1 MHPLAFHPCNHK
13 KNMVTS
19 QMFSFFEDLPHK
31 KQERIIFIRK
41 ANMNIFLWMV
51 CSKRINETTFKRNCN
66 KRSYFHYYTFF
77 QFWEQGHNWN
87 MNSFSCLKTC
97 KLLNKVYM
105 RLLTYN
111 QPFKGCLNDGHLNYW
126 KTLQNEKDSK
136 WFFHGSKIAWKRP
149 LLVILNV
156 TTFNYL
162 IKLPPK
168 KVQPWCK
175 RLFPLSKH
183 TTSLHVQ

>member
-1 MHPLAFHPCNHK
+1 LYEWFVPREEIKLHFLK
-13 KNMVTS
+13 IVTRGAIS
-19 QMFSFFEDLPHK
+19 ITTNFFSFG
-31 KQERIIFIRK
+31 
-41 ANMNIFLWMV
+41 
-51 CSKRINETTFKRNCN
+51 N
-66 KRSYFHYYTFF
+66 KVI
-77 QFWEQGHNWN
+77 NWN

-111 QPFKGCLNDGHLNYW
+111 QPFKGCLSDGCLNYW